1 MTKPDYTSKDR
12 SVVTC
17 RAYSKIARLLDR
29 WRVSLPI
36 YVGICNICKCL
47 IYKSSTRLRVT
58 DVFTD
63 AGCQREKFVRDQV
76 RLGIYSATLSKAAA
90 AAKAAFIVCRADRRA
105 CSCKR
110 VYIFENAV
118 DAIAGARASKRSR
131 QTGTTSFGNERGP
144 RDRQTREPAALINR
158 TPTQSPPARSTVP
171 ASTLP
176 KALLYNSKFQSPNI
190 GRSRSRLSVILFL
203 GVSVIF
209 FSVHGRVA
217 PKGQR
222 EREILTSSEE
232 SHDFDWR

>member
-1 MTKPDYTSKDR
+1 MEFTAQR
-12 SVVTC
+12 C
-17 RAYSKIARLLDR
+17 RRRRQRQKRRLLCVVRTDAR
-29 WRVSLPI
+29 VRVS
-36 YVGICNICKCL
+36 
-47 IYKSSTRLRVT
+47 
-58 DVFTD
+58 
-63 AGCQREKFVRDQV
+63 A
-76 RLGIYSATLSKAAA
+76 
-90 AAKAAFIVCRADRRA
+90 
-105 CSCKR
+105 
-110 VYIFENAV
+110 YIFENAV

-217 PKGQR
+217 PKRQR